1 MRLGRRLTAGIAE
14 DPPAPTPTAPDVPR
28 TADVPAAEVTAPA
41 VGTPAP
47 ARTPDPAVSRT

>member
-41 VGTPAP
+41 VGAPAP

>member
-14 DPPAPTPTAPDVPR
+14 DPPAPTPTAPDRAPTTDAPVE
-28 TADVPAAEVTAPA
+28 ATAPA

>member
-14 DPPAPTPTAPDVPR
+14 DPPAPTPAAPDSVRPVD
-28 TADVPAAEVTAPA
+28 APAEATTLA

-47 ARTPDPAVSRT
+47 ESTPDRAVSRT

>member
-14 DPPAPTPTAPDVPR
+14 DPPAPTPVAPDTAPV
-28 TADVPAAEVTAPA
+28 ADAPVEATAPA

-47 ARTPDPAVSRT
+47 ERTPDPAVSRT